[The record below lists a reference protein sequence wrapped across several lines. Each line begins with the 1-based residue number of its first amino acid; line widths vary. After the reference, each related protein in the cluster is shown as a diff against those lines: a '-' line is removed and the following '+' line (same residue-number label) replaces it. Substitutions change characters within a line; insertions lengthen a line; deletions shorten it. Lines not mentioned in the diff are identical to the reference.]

1 MVKRQ
6 VNKSELIR
14 DVLSEK
20 PSASNAE
27 ITAELAKQGH
37 TVTAALINQAKKH
50 GGKRKKRRKTTKA
63 RAGGRTAVSARSR
76 ATSSSLPVSQKSAA
90 LPLDRMLMAADFS
103 KACGGIDS
111 AIATLNGLKKIADK
125 L

>member
-1 MVKRQ
+1 MAKRK

-14 DVLSEK
+14 DVLGEN
-20 PSASNAE
+20 PSATNAE

-37 TVTAALINQAKKH
+37 TITAALISQAKKH
-50 GGKRKKRRKTTKA
+50 GGMKTKRKRSSKGRSKG
-63 RAGGRTAVSARSR
+63 RAAGAASGRSTAGSGPTAG
-76 ATSSSLPVSQKSAA
+76 KSAA

>member
-1 MVKRQ
+1 MVKRK

-14 DVLSEK
+14 EVLREK

-27 ITAELAKQGH
+27 ITAEMSKQGH
-37 TVTAALINQAKKH
+37 SVTAALINQAKKH
-50 GGKRKKRRKTTKA
+50 GGKKTKRRSKR
-63 RAGGRTAVSARSR
+63 RAKGQTATPASPRTSA
-76 ATSSSLPVSQKSAA
+76 SSWPSAGKSAA
-90 LPLDRMLMAADFS
+90 LPLERMIMAADFS